1 MSAPTTEP
9 EVPGGRSLVSRR
21 RRGDLVSPQVVRVPV
36 RPRRRADGTPLAVPS
51 LRRAR
56 AVVGAVA
63 CALPAVALVLLVDR
77 ASLIALV
84 TVLAWALVSTL
95 RALSAGY
102 RTCPS
107 DLWQRAVV
115 FTALVGVAAATSLVP
130 DSRADLAI
138 GGVVLACSVELGCH
152 ALKALG
158 RRDTA
163 VVLVGSREQIERWAA
178 RAAAAKGVSVRGACV
193 LASARTIPV
202 QSPLDVPTVRGLDA
216 VPELVDD
223 VGATSVVLLP
233 GEGVGEEE
241 VRRLAW
247 MFDSTHVAL
256 RVAAPL
262 SCVARHRKRFGSV
275 GDFAVID
282 VAHPRPRA
290 ETVVLKSVLD
300 RVGASLLLVLLWP
313 VLLACCLLVRL
324 DSRGPAFFVQTRVGR
339 AGKPFR
345 MYKLRSMCT
354 GAEAERTLLEDE
366 NDSDGAL
373 FKLRSDPRVTRVGR
387 WLRRSS
393 LDELPQLINVVCGD
407 MSLVGPR
414 PALPEEVAKYDAA
427 TRQRLAVKPG
437 ITGLWQVSGRSDLS
451 WEESVRLDLFYA
463 DNVRLLDDL
472 AITARTVV
480 AVTQSRGAY

>member
-1 MSAPTTEP
+1 MAVPTTEP

-21 RRGDLVSPQVVRVPV
+21 RRGTRVPPRNVRVEGP
-36 RPRRRADGTPLAVPS
+36 PRKRAHATPLAVPQY
-51 LRRAR
+51 RRAR
-56 AVVGAVA
+56 AVLGAVA
-63 CALPAVALVLLVDR
+63 CALPAVALVLLVDHS
-77 ASLIALV
+77 SLIALV
-84 TVLAWALVSTL
+84 AVLAWALLSVL
-95 RALSAGY
+95 RASSAGY
-102 RTCPS
+102 RTGPK
-107 DLWQRAVV
+107 DVAQRAVV
-115 FTALVGVAAATSLVP
+115 FIALVGVAASTSLVS
-130 DSRADLAI
+130 DARADLAI
-138 GGVVLACSVELGCH
+138 GAVALACSVELGGH
-152 ALKALG
+152 LVKAFDP
-158 RRDTA
+158 RDTA
-163 VVLVGSREQIERWAA
+163 VVLVGSRDQVECWAA
-178 RAAAAKGVSVRGACV
+178 RAETAKGVSVRGACV
-193 LASARTIPV
+193 LASARTIPL
-202 QSPLDVPTVRGLDA
+202 QSPLDVPTERCLDA
-216 VPELVDD
+216 VPELVAD
-223 VGATSVVLLP
+223 VGATSVLLLP

-241 VRRLAW
+241 VRTLAW
-247 MFDSTHVAL
+247 MFDSTEVAL

-262 SCVARHRKRFGSV
+262 SCVARHRKNFGSV
-275 GDFAVID
+275 GDLSVID
-282 VAHPRPRA
+282 VAHPRPRP

-300 RVGASLLLVLLWP
+300 RAGAAVLLVLLSP

-324 DSRGPAFFVQTRVGR
+324 DSRGPALFVQTRVGR

-345 MYKLRSMCT
+345 MFKLRSMYT
-354 GAEAERTLLEDE
+354 GAEAERDLLVDVNE
-366 NDSDGAL
+366 SDGAL
-373 FKLRSDPRVTRVGR
+373 FKLRSDPRVTRVGQ

>member
-1 MSAPTTEP
+1 MSAPRTEP

-21 RRGDLVSPQVVRVPV
+21 PRGDHVSPQDVRVLV
-36 RPRRRADGTPLAVPS
+36 RPRRRAQGTPLAAPS
-51 LRRAR
+51 QRRAR
-56 AVVGAVA
+56 AVVGALA

-77 ASLIALV
+77 VSLVALV
-84 TVLAWALVSTL
+84 TVLAWALVAAL
-95 RALSAGY
+95 RASSTGF
-102 RTCPS
+102 RTCPR
-107 DLWQRAVV
+107 DPWQRAV
-115 FTALVGVAAATSLVP
+115 FFIALVGVGAATSLV
-130 DSRADLAI
+130 SGSGADLAI
-138 GGVVLACSVELGCH
+138 GAVALACSVELGCH
-152 ALKALG
+152 VLKALD

-163 VVLVGSREQIERWAA
+163 VVLVGSCEQVERWAT
-178 RAAAAKGVSVRGACV
+178 RAKAANGVSVRGACV

-202 QSPLDVPTVRGLDA
+202 QSPLDVPTERTLDA
-216 VPELVDD
+216 VPELVAD
-223 VGATSVVLLP
+223 VGATSVLLLP

-241 VRRLAW
+241 VRNLAW

-262 SCVARHRKRFGSV
+262 SCVAGHRKKLGSV
-275 GDFAVID
+275 GDLAVID
-282 VAHPRPRA
+282 VAPPRPRA

-300 RVGASLLLVLLWP
+300 RAGSALLLVLLWP
-313 VLLACCLLVRL
+313 VLLTCCLLVRL
-324 DSRGPAFFVQTRVGR
+324 DSPGPAFFVQTRVGR

-354 GAEAERTLLEDE
+354 GAESERGLLQDE
-366 NDSDGAL
+366 NDCDGAL

-393 LDELPQLINVVCGD
+393 LDELPQLINVVRGD

-414 PALPEEVAKYDAA
+414 PALPEEVATYDDA
-427 TRQRLAVKPG
+427 TRRRLSVKPG

-451 WEESVRLDLFYA
+451 WEESVRLDIFYA

-480 AVTQSRGAY
+480 AVTQGRGAY